1 MMIKEKE
8 WLDACLAN
16 QQTTASPNVSRKAL
30 ELFDDQVKRTSV
42 YRPYFKL
49 FQYMVRF
56 LMQLLSMCYE
66 FAGEIMSLFSF
77 LPRAHKSQEKLSG
90 YMTSAMLV
98 LSLTYVSLEE

>member
-16 QQTTASPNVSRKAL
+16 RQATASPNVARKAL
-30 ELFDDQVKRTSV
+30 ELYDIQVKRTNV
-42 YRPYFKL
+42 YRPYLKL
-49 FQYMVRF
+49 FQYMVR
-56 LMQLLSMCYE
+56 LLIHLLSMCYE

-77 LPRAHKSQEKLSG
+77 LPRAHKSQEKMSG